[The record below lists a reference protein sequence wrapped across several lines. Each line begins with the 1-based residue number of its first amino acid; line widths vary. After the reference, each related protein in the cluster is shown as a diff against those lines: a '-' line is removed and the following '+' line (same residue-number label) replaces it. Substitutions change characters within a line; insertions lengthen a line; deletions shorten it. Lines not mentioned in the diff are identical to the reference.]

1 MNGKKQVGEPVVG
14 RRIGVGS
21 GTYLDGL
28 RLEGL
33 VGVRHILHGDPV
45 ELALVDVGDS
55 VILAPLVRRD
65 GCFQVV
71 PETVLVVSASKTTPF
86 KVS

>member
-14 RRIGVGS
+14 GRIRVVRS
-21 GTYLDGL
+21 GTHLDGL

-45 ELALVDVGDS
+45 ELTLVDVGDS
-55 VILAPLVRRD
+55 VVLAPLVRGDRR
-65 GCFQVV
+65 FQVI
-71 PETVLVVSASKTTPF
+71 PETVLVISARKNIPM
-86 KVS
+86 